1 LPGEDVVSGAA
12 PVSAG
17 RADGLTN
24 VLPFGPASTA
34 RWVALPARYCDQD
47 RNHSVQ
53 PSSQSPAFGLDSIVI
68 GSPGMAIW

>member
-1 LPGEDVVSGAA
+1 MSGEV
-12 PVSAG
+12 PVSEPA
-17 RADGLTN
+17 ADGLTN
-24 VLPFGPASTA
+24 VLPLGPASTA

-53 PSSQSPAFGLDSIVI
+53 PSSQSPDFGLDSIVI

>member
-1 LPGEDVVSGAA
+1 VSGEA
-12 PVSAG
+12 PVSAPTD
-17 RADGLTN
+17 DGLTN

-34 RWVALPARYCDQD
+34 MWVALPATYWDQE

-53 PSSQSPAFGLDSIVI
+53 PSSQLPDFGLDSIVI

>member
-1 LPGEDVVSGAA
+1 VLSGEA

-17 RADGLTN
+17 RVDGLTN
-24 VLPFGPASTA
+24 ALPPGPASTA
-34 RWVALPARYCDQD
+34 RWVALPARYWDQE

-53 PSSQSPAFGLDSIVI
+53 PSSQSPDFGLDSIVI